1 MTSMLKLRE
10 KATMLGI
17 EHIRELDRI
26 ALVRIIQQYE
36 GQMACYCGACCDSR
50 IRHRCPW
57 RYECTTSVAVHEKS
71 VHFALRG

>member
-26 ALVRIIQQYE
+26 ALVRIIQQSE
-36 GQMACYCGACCDSR
+36 GRMACYCGECCDRR

-57 RYECTTSVAVHEKS
+57 RYECTASIVVHEES
-71 VHFALRG
+71 IRLSPFG